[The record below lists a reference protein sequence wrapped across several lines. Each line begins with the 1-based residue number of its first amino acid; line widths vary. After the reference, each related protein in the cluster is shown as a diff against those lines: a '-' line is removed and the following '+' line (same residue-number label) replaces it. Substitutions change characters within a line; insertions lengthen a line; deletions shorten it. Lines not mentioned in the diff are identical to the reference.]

1 MTNRLPLPT
10 VRPVPGTPPR
20 NDEARRADRL
30 AESGLFQCIAIV
42 MVLIGALIAVP

>member
-1 MTNRLPLPT
+1 MTSRLPLPT
-10 VRPVPGTPPR
+10 VKPVSGPTPR

-30 AESGLFQCIAIV
+30 AEGGLFQCIAIA